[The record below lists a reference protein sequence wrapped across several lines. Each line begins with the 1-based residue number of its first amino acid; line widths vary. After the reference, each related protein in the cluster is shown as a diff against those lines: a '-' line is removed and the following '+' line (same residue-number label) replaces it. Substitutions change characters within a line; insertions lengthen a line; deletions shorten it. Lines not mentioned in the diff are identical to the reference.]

1 MMLFFPRED
10 TLGRNIRTIEPD
22 LKVAVV
28 AAGAA
33 RAAHIADE
41 LALLDALARVDG
53 QGQAVC
59 IHRGVPAAVADD
71 DRVAVAPARAG
82 ALITALVTVPEA
94 VA

>member
-53 QGQAVC
+53 Q
-59 IHRGVPAAVADD
+59 
-71 DRVAVAPARAG
+71 DRQCAYTEVYP
-82 ALITALVTVPEA
+82 LPWLMMTE
-94 VA
+94 